1 MTVAIG
7 IDPGGTNTGIILRD
21 DDELLDAVLLTRPDG
36 QDDAKWVGRVVED
49 VWHAIRLTWDAA
61 AGARLPLVAPLVS
74 VEAVNPPTGRM
85 GMISLDG
92 LLRTAA
98 VYGAVLAEFPE
109 AIVVSPGG
117 HGSAPLAAYPQ
128 ALRRAGEISGR
139 GGKYR
144 HCRSAWDIAG
154 AALFLDRI
162 GIR

>member
-7 IDPGGTNTGIILRD
+7 VDPGGTNTGIVVRQGD
-21 DDELLDAVLLTRPDG
+21 DLLDAILLTRPDR
-36 QDDAKWVGRVVED
+36 QDDTKWIGRVLED
-49 VWHAIRLTWDAA
+49 VWHAVKDEWARAS
-61 AGARLPLVAPLVS
+61 GARKPLAAPLVA
-74 VEAVNPPTGRM
+74 VEGVNPPTGRM
-85 GMISLDG
+85 GMISVDG

-98 VYGAVLAEFPE
+98 VYGAILAEFPE

-117 HGSAPLAAYPQ
+117 HGTAPLAAYPQ
-128 ALRRAGEISGR
+128 ALQRRGETTGT

-162 GIR
+162 GVR